1 MAFHGVL
8 TAVLTG
14 RLFVLSVL
22 PDWGPAGRA
31 GPGVRLRA
39 QAEHLRTVATDD
51 GRGRILYRNGLPV
64 RTGSDPLFGS
74 VGLPDRWP
82 DPDRPVPEQGRSGL
96 QHRFD
101 RVLAS
106 RRAGHVGL
114 LEDAGGRPQGLLYR
128 LAPEPGLDVRTTL
141 DPAWQRVAE
150 AALSE
155 HGVAEGAVVV
165 LDVSTGEALAVASRS
180 RDGGITAVR
189 TYTPGSVFKLV
200 TAAAALES
208 FRFRGG
214 TRFVCRGEA
223 DIPGVRMRCWRV
235 HGVQTLAEALADSC
249 DAVFAGV
256 GVRVGRP
263 GFEEMGRR
271 LHLAE
276 PQVQTGFGGRVLAEA
291 EGGRVF
297 AGGGDDNGRMANT
310 AIGQQDVRLS
320 PLVAANLART
330 IAAGGRW
337 RPVRLALGAERGG
350 RTLAVFPGGDD
361 ERVLSPYTAAWLADA
376 MRQAVASSAG
386 TAHALAGLPVASAVK
401 TGTAERP
408 DGRVNAWIAGF
419 APATAPRIAFCA
431 MVAGERSARAHRQV
445 FGLTSDLL
453 RACARFDPASAAG
466 GVGVTGA
473 AGIIGAAGAARV
485 GELGR
490 DARINPLPSS
500 GIDSMMVR
508 GWRRGKRLPKE

>member
-1 MAFHGVL
+1 MAFYGVL

-22 PDWGPAGRA
+22 PDWGPAGRT

-39 QAEHLRTVATDD
+39 QAEHLWTVETED
-51 GRGRILYRNGLPV
+51 GRGRILYRNGLPE
-64 RTGSDPLFGS
+64 RNGSDPLFGS

-82 DPDRPVPEQGRSGL
+82 DPDRPVQEQGRSGL

-106 RRAGHVGL
+106 RRAGHVGVL
-114 LEDAGGRPQGLLYR
+114 ADAGGRPQGLVYR
-128 LAPEPGLDVRTTL
+128 LTPEPGLDVRTTL
-141 DPAWQRVAE
+141 DPAWQRAAE
-150 AALSE
+150 AALAGY
-155 HGVAEGAVVV
+155 GVAEGAVVV
-165 LDVSTGEALAVASRS
+165 LDIPSGEALAVASRS

-189 TYTPGSVFKLV
+189 AYTPGSVFKLV
-200 TAAAALES
+200 TAAAGLES

-223 DIPGVRMRCWRV
+223 DIPGVHMRCWRV
-235 HGVQTLAEALADSC
+235 HGVQTLAQALAESC
-249 DAVFAGV
+249 DAVFADV

-263 GFEEMGRR
+263 GLEEMGRR

-276 PQVQTGFGGRVLAEA
+276 PQLQTWSGGHVLAEA

-310 AIGQQDVRLS
+310 AIGQQDVRLT
-320 PLVAANLART
+320 PLEVANLART
-330 IAAGGRW
+330 VAAGGRW
-337 RPVRLALGAERGG
+337 RPVRLVLDAERGN

-361 ERVLSPYTAAWLADA
+361 EQVLTPYTAAWLAHA
-376 MRQAVASSAG
+376 MRQAVASPAG
-386 TAHALAGLPVASAVK
+386 TAHALAGLPVESAVK
-401 TGTAERP
+401 TGTAERA
-408 DGRVNAWIAGF
+408 DGLVNAWIAGF
-419 APATAPRIAFCA
+419 APASAPRVAFCA

-453 RACARFDPASAAG
+453 RAYARFDPR
-466 GVGVTGA
+466 
-473 AGIIGAAGAARV
+473 GAAGAVGAARGPETGQGV
-485 GELGR
+485 
-490 DARINPLPSS
+490 RINPLPSS

-508 GWRRGKRLPKE
+508 GWSREKRLPKE